1 MCRFSTNS
9 KSFPGALPDFG
20 GLPSFFDIAL
30 LGGSVHYHLSV
41 QVAAEVTQF
50 FEVTLSFLVDGGI
63 RVVDVQALRLY
74 QQPMKTDNLNAG
86 FFSRDLSGQSR
97 LKTAST
103 IKK

>member
-1 MCRFSTNS
+1 MPGFSS
-9 KSFPGALPDFG
+9 I
-20 GLPSFFDIAL
+20 PSFFDVAL
-30 LGGSVHYHLSV
+30 LGGPVHKYLAA
-41 QVAAEVTQF
+41 QVTAEVNQF
-50 FEVTLSFLVDGGI
+50 FEVTLSFLADGGI